1 MIRNS
6 RGVTL
11 TELMVAVAII
21 SVGVVGAIGA
31 FQYITRSIRLSR
43 IGTIATNLGQ
53 EKVESLK
60 NLSYSMLLV
69 TTSTIIDSNF
79 SPALTY
85 DSSNYP
91 PETLAL
97 WGGTSFKRSVYVA
110 YADAVGGT
118 ISTVPYTS
126 NDTGLKLIT
135 VHVLWN
141 QDGAWRKLSLTN
153 LLENPSVATLDATI
167 TGAVTKTTGGSLPGA
182 LVTVVGNPQWQ
193 ANADASGNYSF
204 SVAHGSYT
212 VSASSD
218 GYRSQTSAQLSVA
231 AAATVTQNFSLQ
243 AIGTGTIS
251 SSSVYF
257 SPTLLVTQVVSSTV
271 TTVGDGSSLSVEYLE
286 LFNPTTTS
294 INIGSG
300 AAAVTKI
307 NYRGQSAPDD
317 VTNIPLTYVSTYVA
331 PGRFYLISN
340 ATSFVTLGSWVTA
353 DAYYAFPY
361 SITSDIIKKN
371 KAGALQAAN
380 SAGTILDGA
389 GWSKD
394 ETDADGPLGNAP
406 WAEGTA
412 IVMKGGLREGNQI
425 VRMSSAC
432 ALNTSYGRAYDGN
445 NNATDFFY
453 STAAA
458 ASGYFNY
465 APYNTATSR
474 SNISGVPAVG
484 GYASADDGLSSAA
497 NLATGYNT
505 MSAPSGQ
512 SCPYASFSIPR
523 VATGTWTVQVSTGQY
538 SQTIYNAVVTQGATT
553 FVLNAATTPPD
564 PTSLF
569 YVPIASATTNGYVY
583 GTVTS
588 GTGGALSGI
597 TVSAGGQSSPTNS
610 SGVYFISTSSGT
622 VTATANPNQAN
633 PAYISQ
639 AASVVLQTGIA
650 SEQNFV
656 LSAGG
661 VIRGYVTTGLS
672 ALAGTVVTA
681 TKNTGGAYGS
691 AASDATGNFYIR
703 NLATGTYSV
712 APSLDSGQTA
722 APTSFP
728 TVALPSGGS
737 VFAGTFTVTGAFATI
752 KGNVTNA
759 GSAITTG
766 ILLIA
771 SSGTINSPP
780 NAVDASVSASGQ
792 LYYTGTSQA
801 DGTYSLLVRG
811 STTYTYSMRA
821 FYPIVNI
828 NTGAASYTSKT
839 KSGLSVAPGATLS
852 AQDFTWP

>member
-1 MIRNS
+1 MLKNS

-11 TELMVAVAII
+11 TELMVTVAII
-21 SVGVVGAIGA
+21 SIGVVGAMGA

-53 EKVESLK
+53 EKIESLK

-79 SPALTY
+79 SPPITY
-85 DSSNYP
+85 DSGNYP
-91 PETLAL
+91 PETLSL
-97 WGGTSFKRSVYVA
+97 WGGTSFTRAVYVA
-110 YADAVGGT
+110 YADAAGGS

-126 NDTGLKLIT
+126 NDPGLKLIT
-135 VHVLWN
+135 VHTLWN
-141 QDGAWRKLSLTN
+141 QDGAWKKLSMTN
-153 LLENPSVATLDATI
+153 LLENPNVAALDATI
-167 TGAVTKTTGGSLPGA
+167 QGTVTKTDGGALPGA
-182 LVTVVGNPQWQ
+182 LVTVVGSPQWQ
-193 ANADASGNYSF
+193 GNTDASGFYSF
-204 SVAHGSYT
+204 NVAHGSYT
-212 VSASSD
+212 VNASSD
-218 GYRSQTSAQLSVA
+218 GYRPQTSSQLSIA
-231 AAATVTQNFSLQ
+231 AAATVTQDFSLQ

-257 SPTLLVTQVVSSTV
+257 NASILVTQVVSSTE
-271 TTVGDGSSLSVEYLE
+271 TKIGDGSSPSVEYIE
-286 LFNPTTTS
+286 LFNPTTAS

-307 NYRGQSAPDD
+307 NYKGQSAADNVTD
-317 VTNIPLTYVSTYVA
+317 VPLTYVSTYVA
-331 PGRFYLISN
+331 PGRFYLIAS
-340 ATSFVTLGSWVTA
+340 ATSFVTWGSWVTA
-353 DAYYAFPY
+353 DAYYA
-361 SITSDIIKKN
+361 SDIIKKN
-371 KAGALQAAN
+371 KAGAIQVT
-380 SAGTILDGA
+380 SSIGTILDGV

-394 ETDADGPLGNAP
+394 QPDFAGDPTGNAP
-406 WAEGTA
+406 WSEGTA
-412 IVMKGGLREGNQI
+412 VFMQGGLREGNQI

-453 STAAA
+453 STSAA
-458 ASGYFNY
+458 ASDYFNY
-465 APYNTATSR
+465 APYNTSTSR

-484 GYASADDGLSSAA
+484 GYAAANDGQSSAA

-505 MSAPSGQ
+505 MSEPNAQ
-512 SCPYASFSIPR
+512 SCPYASFSIPK

-538 SQTIYNAVVTQGATT
+538 SQTISNVVVAQGATT

-564 PTSLF
+564 PTGLF
-569 YVPIASATTNGYVY
+569 YAPIASATTNGYVY

-610 SGVYFISTSSGT
+610 SGVYFLATSTGT
-622 VTATANPNQAN
+622 VTATANPNQQN

-650 SEQNFV
+650 IEQNFV

-672 ALAGTVVTA
+672 PLAGTVITA
-681 TKNTGGAYGS
+681 TNNTGGAYGS
-691 AASDATGNFYIR
+691 AATDSTGNFYIR

-712 APSLDSGQTA
+712 APSLDSGQA
-722 APTSFP
+722 ASPTSFP

-792 LYYTGTSQA
+792 LYYTGTSQT

-811 STTYTYSMRA
+811 STNYTYSVRA
-821 FYPIVNI
+821 FYPVVNI

-839 KSGLSVAPGATLS
+839 RSGLSVAPGATLS